1 MKFQIKVE
9 YGQDKF
15 VKFYTEADVIDG
27 IVRNYFFSSLVE
39 DIRRTCGSLRHHTS
53 NTLRIRYKDE
63 DGDYVNLNAD
73 DTDNFQEMFVRAR
86 SVDEGL
92 YRKILLRVSEL
103 DSPVVQP
110 LDLAKKR
117 KLQEMSTSPSE
128 SEQKLDPRS
137 LDRSFENAA
146 TSTVIPSVKPAER
159 SPLDH
164 VKAELVENVH
174 LKKVLLSSAEEELHK
189 ATRENDALTPL
200 SAIRSRLC
208 GNCHKS
214 GHTKPKCSSSP
225 CPSHDACGLRDKHPE
240 LKQKISELQK
250 EIKRLQQEHSDA
262 ESKLKAF
269 CESRTRASTSFFAV
283 MRPRLKVRNLV
294 KYSDRV
300 SLDRDL
306 LILEKA
312 LNGKIP
318 EFNVTED
325 WQLPVLIEQY
335 RNRNVDMYLNSAVER
350 RSSARF

>member
-1 MKFQIKVE
+1 MRFQVKVE

-15 VKFYTEADVIDG
+15 VKFYIEADVVDG
-27 IVRNYFFSSLVE
+27 IVQKYSFSSLVE

-53 NTLRIRYKDE
+53 STLRIRYKDE
-63 DGDYVNLNAD
+63 DGDFVNLNED
-73 DTDNFQEMFVRAR
+73 DTDNFQEMFVRAS

-110 LDLAKKR
+110 LDLAKRR
-117 KLQEMSTSPSE
+117 KLQDMSTSAIE
-128 SEQKLDPRS
+128 SEHKLDPRS
-137 LDRSFENAA
+137 LERSFDSAA
-146 TSTVIPSVKPAER
+146 TSSVKPER

-164 VKAELVENVH
+164 VKAELAENVQ
-174 LKKVLLSSAEEELHK
+174 LKKVLLSSAEEELNK

-200 SAIRSRLC
+200 SAVRSRLC

-214 GHTKPKCSSSP
+214 GHTRPKCSSSP

-262 ESKLKAF
+262 QSKLKAF
-269 CESRTRASTSFFAV
+269 CESRTKASTSFFAV
-283 MRPRLKVRNLV
+283 MRPRLKARNLI

-312 LNGKIP
+312 LNGKVP
-318 EFNVTED
+318 EFDASED
-325 WQLPVLIEQY
+325 WQLPNLIEQY
-335 RNRNVDMYLNSAVER
+335 RNRNVDIYLNV
-350 RSSARF
+350 